1 MNRAIPVLAL
11 VLIGLGV
18 LGLVA
23 VGVLFQS
30 PLAYNSPQQNFAP
43 FGMTLAPHASA
54 GVGGPSTGS
63 GWRGMMGGRGFG
75 YGNAPTVNATPVPA
89 SQPIDREVKI
99 TARNLQFDPARVV
112 VKKGETVKFTIV
124 NQDAVAHNFVSQDGN
139 ITYTFLPPNAMQSV
153 VWVAP
158 EKGTYTALCTF
169 HAGMQMQIV
178 VE

>member
-11 VLIGLGV
+11 VLIATG
-18 LGLVA
+18 A
-23 VGVLFQS
+23 VGLLAVGYQS
-30 PLAYNSPQQNFAP
+30 QTP
-43 FGMTLAPHASA
+43 FGNPQGYGFPS
-54 GVGGPSTGS
+54 GGMMGRSDGGMMS
-63 GWRGMMGGRGFG
+63 GRGMMGG
-75 YGNAPTVNATPVPA
+75 YDYAPNVNATPVPA

-124 NQDAVAHNFVSQDGN
+124 NQDAVVHNFVSQDGN
-139 ITYTFLPPNAMQSV
+139 IVYTFLPANATQSV
-153 VWVAP
+153 VWVAQ

-169 HAGMQMQIV
+169 HAGMQIQIV

>member
-43 FGMTLAPHASA
+43 FGMM
-54 GVGGPSTGS
+54 GRTGR
-63 GWRGMMGGRGFG
+63 GGMMGGRGFG
-75 YGNAPTVNATPVPA
+75 YGNAPNVNTTPVPA

-112 VKKGETVKFTIV
+112 VKKGETVKFV
-124 NQDAVAHNFVSQDGN
+124 
-139 ITYTFLPPNAMQSV
+139 IT
-153 VWVAP
+153 
-158 EKGTYTALCTF
+158 
-169 HAGMQMQIV
+169 
-178 VE
+178 

>member
-23 VGVLFQS
+23 AGVLFQS

-43 FGMTLAPHASA
+43 FGMMGGT
-54 GVGGPSTGS
+54 GRGGMMGGPSTGS
-63 GWRGMMGGRGFG
+63 GRFG
-75 YGNAPTVNATPVPA
+75 YGNAPNVNATPVPA

-99 TARNLQFDPARVV
+99 TARDSKFDPTRVV
-112 VKKGETVKFTIV
+112 VKKGETVKFTIT

-139 ITYTFLPPNAMQSV
+139 ITYVSLPPNATQSV
-153 VWVAP
+153 VWVAQ
-158 EKGTYTALCTF
+158 EKGTYTALCTY

>member
-1 MNRAIPVLAL
+1 MNRAIPILAL

-18 LGLVA
+18 VGLVA

-43 FGMTLAPHASA
+43 FGMM
-54 GVGGPSTGS
+54 GGTGR
-63 GWRGMMGGRGFG
+63 GGMMGG
-75 YGNAPTVNATPVPA
+75 YGNAPNVNATPVPA

-99 TARNLQFDPARVV
+99 TARGLQFDPARVV
-112 VKKGETVKFTIV
+112 VKKGETVKFTIT

-139 ITYTFLPPNAMQSV
+139 IAYVSLPPNATQSV
-153 VWVAP
+153 VWAAP
-158 EKGTYTALCTF
+158 QTAGTFTALCTF
-169 HAGMQMQIV
+169 HAGMQMQII

>member
-18 LGLVA
+18 LGLVV

-43 FGMTLAPHASA
+43 FGMM
-54 GVGGPSTGS
+54 GGPSTGS
-63 GWRGMMGGRGFG
+63 GGRGMMGGRGFG
-75 YGNAPTVNATPVPA
+75 YGNAPNVNATPVPA

-112 VKKGETVKFTIV
+112 VKKGETVKFTIT
-124 NQDAVAHNFVSQDGN
+124 NQDAVAHNFVSQDGS
-139 ITYTFLPPNAMQSV
+139 IAYVFLPPNATQSI

-158 EKGTYTALCTF
+158 QTTGTFTALCTF
-169 HAGMQMQIV
+169 HARMQMQIIV
-178 VE
+178 D